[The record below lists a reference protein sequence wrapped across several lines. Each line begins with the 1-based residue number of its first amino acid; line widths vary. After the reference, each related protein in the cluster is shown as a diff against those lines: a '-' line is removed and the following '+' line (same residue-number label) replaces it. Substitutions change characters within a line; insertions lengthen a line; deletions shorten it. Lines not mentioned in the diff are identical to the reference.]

1 MIKNRIVDFF
11 SHQPY
16 LEQNTTYLNYRPGL
30 NNPFAGIVWEAYEV
44 NNFDSAKNLAL
55 PDICADIMT
64 LYTPKRAYCYLMSGT
79 DGARSMR
86 DIEFIDD
93 VHTITGIKFVP
104 GSIGN
109 IFREDVR
116 DAGGEAIEAENI
128 MFNGNSVVYD
138 LKNAERFEERM
149 QVLGNYLTTRLQDG
163 YETDYLA
170 NYVTRRIL
178 ETHGMI
184 KLGDL
189 ADETGYT
196 DRYLRKVM
204 GQKLGMTMKT
214 FSQIVQMQWSYH
226 LGNEQ
231 LSESNLALLAQMCGY
246 YDQSHMNASYKK
258 LTGMLPKD
266 AFLLYR

>member
-1 MIKNRIVDFF
+1 MIRNKTFDFF

-16 LEQNTTYLNYRPGL
+16 LEYNTSYLNYRPALGD
-30 NNPFAGIVWEAYEV
+30 PFAGIIWEAYQV
-44 NNFDSAKNLAL
+44 DNFDSKKDLAF

-93 VHTITGIKFVP
+93 VQSICGIKFVP
-104 GSIGN
+104 GTIGN
-109 IFREDVR
+109 IFTEDVR
-116 DAGGEAIEAENI
+116 DAGGDSIEAENI
-128 MFNGNSVVYD
+128 MYNGNAVVYD
-138 LKNAERFEERM
+138 LKSAERFEDRL
-149 QVLGNYLTTRLQDG
+149 QILGNYLTNRLQDG

-170 NYVTRRIL
+170 TYVTRRIM

-184 KLGDL
+184 KLSDL

-204 GQKLGMTMKT
+204 GQKLGMRMKT

-226 LGNEQ
+226 LGCEE
-231 LSESNLALLAQMCGY
+231 LSEQNLALLAQMCGY
-246 YDQSHMNASYKK
+246 SDQSHMNASYKK
-258 LTGMLPKD
+258 LTGMLPRD
-266 AFLLYR
+266 AFTLYV